1 MRGGRHSFFL
11 GRLKSPTLIVAVVFV
26 FELALTHHAE
36 GGCIS
41 ILKKPLT

>member
-1 MRGGRHSFFL
+1 MRGGRHSFCL